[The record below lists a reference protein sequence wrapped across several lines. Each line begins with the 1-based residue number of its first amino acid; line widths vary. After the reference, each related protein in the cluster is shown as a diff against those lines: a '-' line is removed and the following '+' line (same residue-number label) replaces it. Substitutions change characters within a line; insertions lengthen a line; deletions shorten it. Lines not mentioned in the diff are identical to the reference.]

1 MAKRKLTKQQTTRIR
16 QQQDKLRRQSKNEP
30 SAADTQAGLLISHYG
45 KTSLVETMQQD
56 IITCINRP
64 NLPPLVCGDHVIWQP
79 GEKQNEGIIVAV
91 NERKSELARPD
102 NQGRKRIIAAN
113 IDQILVITA
122 AKPELNE
129 GLLDRYLVAAEL
141 TGITPVIIFNKT
153 DLLSETE
160 FTGYLQRL
168 EEYQDIGYQVIF
180 ASCKRQHGLDELHHC
195 LHGKTSI
202 FVGQSGVGKS
212 SLVNNLLPEANAD
225 TAEVSEA
232 TGKGQHTTTTARLY
246 HLPGDEG
253 ELIDSPGIREFG
265 LWQID
270 KAQLTNGFREFT
282 GYAEQC
288 KFRNCLHLNEPGCA
302 IQQAVKE
309 HKISGKRL
317 DSYHRILASLG
328 D

>member
-1 MAKRKLTKQQTTRIR
+1 MAKRKLTKQQASRIR
-16 QQQDKLRRQSKNEP
+16 QQQDKLRRQTKHET
-30 SAADTQAGLLISHYG
+30 SAADTQTGLLISHYG
-45 KTSLVETMQQD
+45 KTSLVETRQQE

-64 NLPPLVCGDHVIWQP
+64 NLPPLVCGDHVVWQP
-79 GEKQNEGIIVAV
+79 GEKPNEGVIVAV

-102 NQGRKRIIAAN
+102 SQGRKRIIAAN

-122 AKPELNE
+122 TKPELNE

-153 DLLSETE
+153 DLLSETD
-160 FTGYLQRL
+160 FTDYQQRL
-168 EEYQDIGYQVIF
+168 KEYQDIGYQVIF
-180 ASCKRQHGLDELHHC
+180 SSCKQQHGLDELHHC
-195 LHGKTSI
+195 LHAKTSI

-212 SLVNNLLPEANAD
+212 SLVNSLLPEAKAD
-225 TAEVSEA
+225 TAEVSDA

-246 HLPGDEG
+246 HLPGDQG

-270 KAQLTNGFREFT
+270 KAQLTNGFREFIE
-282 GYAEQC
+282 YAEQC

-302 IQQAVKE
+302 VQQAVKD
-309 HKISGKRL
+309 HQISEKRL
-317 DSYHRILASLG
+317 ASYHRILESLG
-328 D
+328 E